1 MPNKLWSESG
11 GKLCSNTAGKAM
23 IFGPACCAHDCPD
36 FCTDGWP
43 TSWTVAIEG
52 YTDRDCG
59 GGENC
64 MDLNGTYVVNDSYS
78 TDSSACRTAETI
90 DLVCSYNN
98 VFVYINKPG
107 TDYILNVE
115 VGGAPTLEIW
125 KKNLGATKPDCRDF
139 NGEVCEIVTSTGS
152 CSLASGS
159 TTATVTA
166 YA

>member
-1 MPNKLWSESG
+1 MAIHIKAN
-11 GKLCSNTAGKAM
+11 GKLCADALTGNIKIHSDN
-23 IFGPACCAHDCPD
+23 CCAHDCPD

-43 TSWTVAIEG
+43 TSWTVVIDG

-64 MDLNGTYVVNDSYS
+64 RDLDGTYVVNDSYS
-78 TDSSACRTAETI
+78 TDSSECRTAETI
-90 DLVCSYNN
+90 DLVCNYNN

-107 TDYILNVE
+107 SDYILNVDM
-115 VGGAPTLEIW
+115 GGAPTLEIW
-125 KKNLGATKPDCRDF
+125 RNNLGTTKPDCRTFD
-139 NGEVCEIVTSTGS
+139 GVVCTLVTYTGS

-166 YA
+166 YE

>member
-1 MPNKLWSESG
+1 MVKLWSENA
-11 GKLCSNTAGKAM
+11 GKLCSKSPGKLV
-23 IFGPACCAHDCPD
+23 IFSQDCCVVDCPT

-59 GGENC
+59 SGENC
-64 MDLNGTYVVNDSYS
+64 MTLNATYVVNDSYS
-78 TDSSACRTAETI
+78 TGSSECRTAETI

-107 TDYILNVE
+107 SDYILNVD

-125 KKNLGATKPDCRDF
+125 RNNLGATKPDCRTFD
-139 NGEVCEIVTSTGS
+139 GVVCTLVSATGS
-152 CSLASGS
+152 CSLASVS

-166 YA
+166 YS